1 MKTITID
8 VAIVG
13 AGPAGLMA
21 AEKLSAAGHAVT
33 VYERMPTPA
42 RRFLMAGV
50 GGLNLTHDEDF
61 AAFTARYREAEGALY
76 PALDAFGPRAMWD
89 WADGLGAETFTGSSG
104 RVFPKA
110 MKASPLLRAWLARLE
125 AQGVRLAL
133 RHDWRGWDGETLVFD
148 TPGGTVQ
155 VTPDATILAMG
166 GASWPRLG
174 SDGAWAVPVAE
185 AGVPLAPLRP
195 SNCGIDIAWSGRLI
209 ERFAG
214 VPLKT
219 ISLTFGGE
227 TVRGEAVVTRRGL
240 EGGAVYALSPLV
252 REAVARDGSAAVSLD
267 LKPGLSVAALT
278 ARLARARK
286 GDSLSNTLRKA
297 ARLDPVAVAILREGD
312 VPREAGALAARI
324 KAMPLTATGVA
335 GLERAISTA
344 GGVRFDGLD
353 ARFMLQARPGTFV
366 AGEMLDW
373 EAPTGGYLLQA
384 SFATGAAAARGVTGW
399 LAAGAAGT
407 DLSA

>member
-1 MKTITID
+1 MSRSS

-21 AEKLSAAGHAVT
+21 AEILSAAGHAVT
-33 VYERMPTPA
+33 VYERMPNPA

-50 GGLNLTHDEDF
+50 GGLNLTHSEDF
-61 AAFTARYREAEGALY
+61 AGFVARYREAAEALH
-76 PALDAFGPRAMWD
+76 PALDAFGPRAMRE
-89 WADGLGAETFTGSSG
+89 WADGLGADTFTGSSG
-104 RVFPKA
+104 RVFPRA
-110 MKASPLLRAWLARLE
+110 MKASPLLRAWLARVE

-133 RHDWRGWDGETLVFD
+133 RHDWRGWEGEALAFD
-148 TPGGTVQ
+148 TPDGPREVRA
-155 VTPDATILAMG
+155 DATILAMG

-174 SDGAWAVPVAE
+174 SDGSWTAPVAD
-185 AGVPLAPLRP
+185 AGVPVAPLRP
-195 SNCGIDIAWSGRLI
+195 SNCGIDIAWSARLV

-219 ISLTFGGE
+219 IALKVGGE
-227 TVRGEAVVTRRGL
+227 TVRGEAIVTRRGL
-240 EGGAVYALSPLV
+240 EGGAVYALSPLI
-252 REAVARDGSAAVSLD
+252 REAVAVEGAAAVSLD

-278 ARLARARK
+278 ARLAKARK

-297 ARLDPVAVAILREGD
+297 ARLDPVAIAILREAD
-312 VPREAGALAARI
+312 MPREAEALAARI

-353 ARFMLQARPGTFV
+353 PQFMLQARPGTFA

-384 SFATGAAAARGVTGW
+384 SFATGAAAARGVMGW
-399 LAAGAAGT
+399 LAA
-407 DLSA
+407 SADISR

>member
-1 MKTITID
+1 MTAIA
-8 VAIVG
+8 VAVIG

-33 VYERMPTPA
+33 VFDRMPTPA

-61 AAFTARYREAEGALY
+61 AAFTARYREAEGPLH
-76 PALDAFGPRAMWD
+76 PALDAFGPRAMRE

-104 RVFPKA
+104 RVFPRA

-125 AQGVRLAL
+125 GQGVRFAL
-133 RHDWRGWDGETLVFD
+133 RHDWRGWEGEALAFD
-148 TPGGTVQ
+148 TPDGPVR
-155 VTPDATILAMG
+155 VTPGATILATG

-174 SDGAWAVPVAE
+174 SNGAWTGPVAD
-185 AGVPLAPLRP
+185 AGVPVAPLRP
-195 SNCGIDIAWSGRLI
+195 SNCGIDIAWSARLV

-219 ISLTFGGE
+219 IALRVGAE
-227 TVRGEAVVTRRGL
+227 TVRGEAIVTRRGL
-240 EGGAVYALSPLV
+240 EGGAVYALSPLI
-252 REAVARDGSAAVSLD
+252 REAVAVDGAAAVSLD

-278 ARLARARK
+278 ARLTRARK

-297 ARLDPVAVAILREGD
+297 ARLDPVAIAILREAD
-312 VPREAGALAARI
+312 TPREAEALAARI

-353 ARFMLQARPGTFV
+353 PQFMLQARPGTFA

-399 LAAGAAGT
+399 LASTVSPTASST
-407 DLSA
+407 